1 MGKKWV
7 MLDPILLIAHLAASC
22 YENIY
27 ELFLRISP
35 SRPALSRT
43 SQPRNSK
50 RREGIVNMAG
60 GGHGGF
66 GKPRPVDL
74 QLPVRWLTTLLDSI

>member
-1 MGKKWV
+1 MGKKWMPV
-7 MLDPILLIAHLAASC
+7 DPILPITHPATN
-22 YENIY
+22 YIQDIP
-27 ELFLRISP
+27 ELFSQTSP
-35 SRPALSRT
+35 SRSALSRT

-50 RREGIVNMAG
+50 RTEGIVNMAG

-74 QLPVRWLTTLLDSI
+74 